1 MATFPSIAAGQ
12 RITASLLNSML
23 PVTVTKTVNQSVT
36 SSTTL
41 VNDLEL
47 TLPVVANG
55 TYLLDG
61 FIDYDGQFGPGT
73 GDIKFDWSL
82 PSGATLRWGPLGNA
96 SNDTSQKYASNTNL
110 TGNVLTAG
118 TYGTGGAHNAAT
130 PRGYVT
136 VSSTAG
142 NIQLM
147 WAQNVS
153 SATAT
158 SVYAGSWIRL
168 TRTS

>member
-1 MATFPSIAAGQ
+1 MVFPTIAAGQ
-12 RITASLLNSML
+12 RITAALLNSML
-23 PVTVTKTVNQSVT
+23 PVTVYKTANQAVT
-36 SSTTL
+36 SSTVL
-41 VNDLEL
+41 VNDNEL
-47 TLPVVANG
+47 TLPVVATG

-73 GDIKFDWSL
+73 GDIKLDWSL

-96 SNDTSQKYASNTNL
+96 SNDTAQKYASNTNV

-118 TYGTGGAHNAAT
+118 TYGTGGSHNAAT
-130 PRGYVT
+130 PRGYLA

-142 NIQLM
+142 NVQLM
-147 WAQNVS
+147 WAQNAS

-158 SVYAGSWIRL
+158 TVYAGSWIRL
-168 TRTS
+168 QRVA